1 MAPLSS
7 LDFGQMPLSRGAS
20 LTWSS
25 DYEPDVKP
33 IIIIIIIII
42 IDCCQLQ
49 IIVFNKVHTI
59 AHYVTTCP
67 PMIQLKV
74 LLIVTLRLHYN
85 D

>member
-7 LDFGQMPLSRGAS
+7 LDFGQMPLSREAS

-42 IDCCQLQ
+42 IKKL
-49 IIVFNKVHTI
+49 NNE
-59 AHYVTTCP
+59 
-67 PMIQLKV
+67 
-74 LLIVTLRLHYN
+74 LRRKQMG
-85 D
+85 

>member
-33 IIIIIIIII
+33 IIIIIINTSKINTYRPKAMYRHRGAGSG
-42 IDCCQLQ
+42 
-49 IIVFNKVHTI
+49 VAGVAAATP
-59 AHYVTTCP
+59 V
-67 PMIQLKV
+67 
-74 LLIVTLRLHYN
+74 
-85 D
+85 

>member
-33 IIIIIIIII
+33 IIIIIIMGALAILANVSLLG
-42 IDCCQLQ
+42 DCSLFM
-49 IIVFNKVHTI
+49 FNL
-59 AHYVTTCP
+59 VTSF
-67 PMIQLKV
+67 V
-74 LLIVTLRLHYN
+74 
-85 D
+85 